1 MDKTDGASSLQEQL
15 SAVDEQIKVLEN
27 EISISKSDLVAAELW
42 WVPGFLL
49 ILVLIV
55 VAYKLLV
62 KRKKI

>member
-1 MDKTDGASSLQEQL
+1 MDKTDDASSLQEQL
-15 SAVDEQIKVLEN
+15 STVDEQIIVLEN
-27 EISISKSDLVAAELW
+27 EVSKLKSDLVAAELW